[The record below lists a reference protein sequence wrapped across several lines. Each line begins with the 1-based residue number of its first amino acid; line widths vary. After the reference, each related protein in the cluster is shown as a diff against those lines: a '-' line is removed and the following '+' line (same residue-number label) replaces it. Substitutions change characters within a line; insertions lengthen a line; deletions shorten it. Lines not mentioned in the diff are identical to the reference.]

1 MNHEEFLPLLE
12 VTREDGGRLV
22 LPTGNPAAAR
32 IDRGQL
38 LAQIIAVAAP
48 PGDGKSV
55 KSVHAAF
62 PREARPDSPVYLDLE
77 AIHEGRPVGLR
88 RATVWQDQTG
98 GPVVA
103 ATASILLDEADDGLD
118 EADDGLDYQQDWPP
132 DGTPEQA
139 AAAFFA
145 VVPGEARLASAT
157 GLHDDRALPAEFS
170 FWIRCPGIDGDVNS
184 RALVAYVSDWP
195 LIGTL
200 LKAVPG
206 VSERD
211 AHLTLETAVLTHS
224 VWFHQPVNASGWL
237 RLEVQGRRLAGGRG
251 YGTGEVY
258 SRAGELVASFAQESV
273 IRRRR
278 GVGAA
283 YQEPLTVI
291 GRNQ

>member
-32 IDRGQL
+32 IYGGQL
-38 LAQIIAVAAP
+38 LAQLIAVATPPAP
-48 PGDGKSV
+48 GKSV

-62 PREARPDSPVYLDLE
+62 PCEARPDSPVYLDLE
-77 AIHEGRPVGLR
+77 AIHEGPSVGLR
-88 RATVWQDQTG
+88 RATIWQDRTG
-98 GPVVA
+98 EPVVA
-103 ATASILLDEADDGLD
+103 ATASILLDEADDGF
-118 EADDGLDYQQDWPP
+118 DYQQDWPP

-139 AAAFFA
+139 AAASFA
-145 VVPGEARLASAT
+145 VVPGEARLASNT

-170 FWIRCPGIDGDVNS
+170 FWIRCPGIDGDVSS

-211 AHLTLETAVLTHS
+211 AQVTLHTAVLTHS
-224 VWFHQPVNASGWL
+224 VWFHQPINASGWL
-237 RLEVQGRRLAGGRG
+237 RLEVQGRLLAGGRG

-258 SRAGELVASFAQESV
+258 SRGALVASFAQESV

>member
-1 MNHEEFLPLLE
+1 MNDEEFLPLLE

-32 IDRGQL
+32 IYGGQL
-38 LAQIIAVAAP
+38 LAQLIAVATP
-48 PGDGKSV
+48 PGPGKSV

-77 AIHEGRPVGLR
+77 AVHEGRSVGLR
-88 RATVWQDQTG
+88 RATVWQDRTG
-98 GPVVA
+98 EPVVA
-103 ATASILLDEADDGLD
+103 ATASILLDEADDGF
-118 EADDGLDYQQDWPP
+118 DYQQDGPP
-132 DGTPEQA
+132 HGTPEQA
-139 AAAFFA
+139 AAASFA
-145 VVPGEARLASAT
+145 VVPGEARLASDT

-170 FWIRCPGIDGDVNS
+170 FWIRCPGIEGDVSS

-211 AHLTLETAVLTHS
+211 AHVTLQTAVLTHS

-237 RLEVQGRRLAGGRG
+237 RLEVRGRRLAGGRG

-258 SRAGELVASFAQESV
+258 SEAGALVASFAQESV
-273 IRRRR
+273 IRRPR
-278 GVGAA
+278 GAA
-283 YQEPLTVI
+283 HPEPLTVT

>member
-12 VTREDGGRLV
+12 VTRDDGGRLV
-22 LPTGNPAAAR
+22 LPAGNPAAAR
-32 IDRGQL
+32 IYGGQL
-38 LAQIIAVAAP
+38 LAQLIVAATP
-48 PGDGKSV
+48 PGPGKSV

-77 AIHEGRPVGLR
+77 AIHEGRSVGLR
-88 RATVWQDQTG
+88 RATVWQDRTG
-98 GPVVA
+98 EPVVA
-103 ATASILLDEADDGLD
+103 ATASILLDEADDGF
-118 EADDGLDYQQDWPP
+118 DYQQDRPP

-139 AAAFFA
+139 AAASFG
-145 VVPGEARLASAT
+145 VVPGEARLASHT
-157 GLHDDRALPAEFS
+157 GLHDDRALPAELS
-170 FWIRCPGIDGDVNS
+170 FWIRCPGIDGDVSS

-200 LKAVPG
+200 LKAMPG

-211 AHLTLETAVLTHS
+211 AHVALQTAVLTHS

-237 RLEVQGRRLAGGRG
+237 RLEVRGRRLAGGRG

-258 SRAGELVASFAQESV
+258 SRAGALVASFAQESV
-273 IRRRR
+273 IRRPR
-278 GVGAA
+278 GAA
-283 YQEPLTVI
+283 HQEPLTAT